1 MAVRELALYVSA
13 ATEMDAECELLGRML
28 ASMSRG
34 IRWSIKRTPGPFDPL
49 PLDLDALRRSDFYLL
64 LLGMDAVAPI
74 GIEWREARQHVA
86 QCYFYHCH
94 TRIPS
99 PSATH
104 MLRNEGIRW
113 TPYDTPQAFIQHL
126 ELHLITELIQ
136 GTPGYGLDMDDIRA
150 LTERL
155 AEIKDAAEGGETS
168 TESDDRRRGAGHGG
182 VILRAPGD

>member
-13 ATEMDAECELLGRML
+13 ATEMDAECELLGQLL
-28 ASMSRG
+28 AAMPRG

-49 PLDLDALRRSDFYLL
+49 PLDLDALRESDFYLL

-74 GIEWREARQHVA
+74 GVEWREARQHVA
-86 QCYFYHCH
+86 QRYCYHCH
-94 TRIPS
+94 TRTPS

-104 MLRNEGIRW
+104 VLRNEGIRW
-113 TPYDTPQAFIQHL
+113 TPYDTPQAFARHL
-126 ELHLITELIQ
+126 ELRLITELIQ

-155 AEIKDAAEGGETS
+155 AELENEAEGDATS
-168 TESDDRRRGAGHGG
+168 TANDERRRGAGHGG
-182 VILRAPGD
+182 VILRAPGG